1 MKSDKNISISEFAE
15 DVMGVKLTAYQKDFL
30 ERMYKI
36 YEKDP
41 KNFKID
47 TLLDIKRGNTRNALF
62 GLMVDTIIIDEFYKF
77 ENEEV
82 KENE

>member
-1 MKSDKNISISEFAE
+1 
-15 DVMGVKLTAYQKDFL
+15 
-30 ERMYKI
+30 MYKI

>member
-1 MKSDKNISISEFAE
+1 MSVPISEFAE
-15 DVMGVKLTAYQKDFL
+15 DVLGIKLTAYQKDFL
-30 ERMYKI
+30 EKMYDV

-47 TLLDIKRGNTRNALF
+47 ARQICNKRANPIN
-62 GLMVDTIIIDEFYKF
+62 TIIGLSASMIIFDEFYKF